1 MAWIFLKFH
10 QTKYKEF
17 RNPLKMMQMAKN
29 DVIYEQSQMFGCE
42 GVMIVQG
49 YHNLYLCQTPVSNSV
64 LGFIE
69 ADLQHNLLFHIYIKK
84 LTQKVFI
91 FSTQIQECWKKLE
104 NNYLKAGSDG
114 ECSILFLC
122 QFCCG
127 RVKINHGNS
136 CCLVALSLFGN
147 LTWYE
152 HSLWVSNHWAW
163 ILSLM
168 QLLTDT
174 EHWRSLNVGEV
185 RMSDSRKLEEC
196 PTTLQT
202 GQLAGRSSPPG
213 AFLQETNQSKTQ
225 NLINI
230 LCTAVLWKI
239 VTIQVQFQVQV

>member
-1 MAWIFLKFH
+1 M
-10 QTKYKEF
+10 Y
-17 RNPLKMMQMAKN
+17 
-29 DVIYEQSQMFGCE
+29 GCE

-91 FSTQIQECWKKLE
+91 LSTQIQECWKNFGK
-104 NNYLKAGSDG
+104 YLFEGWKWWWVLNIISLPIMLWTSEDK
-114 ECSILFLC
+114 SWQLL
-122 QFCCG
+122 
-127 RVKINHGNS
+127 RS
-136 CCLVALSLFGN
+136 CVHALSLFGN

-185 RMSDSRKLEEC
+185 RMSDSRKLEVC

-230 LCTAVLWKI
+230 LCIAVLWKI